1 MNPNKYTKKSLEAV
15 QSAQDISISYQ
26 NNCVEQ
32 EHLLYALLTQD
43 GSLAAQVLTKMN
55 IDANGVEQAALKFI
69 EGMPRVTG
77 SGREA
82 GKIFVSSELDKAFVE
97 AEAQAERMK
106 DEYVSVEH
114 LLLALVEKPS
124 SGVAG
129 ICKSF
134 GISKDKLLKAISEI
148 RGSARVTSQEP
159 EETSS
164 TLLSGATARYAA

>member
-15 QSAQDISISYQ
+15 QSAQDISVSYQ

-43 GSLAAQVLTKMN
+43 GSLASQILTKMN
-55 IDANGVEQAALKFI
+55 IDANAVQQAALHFI
-69 EGMPRVTG
+69 EGMPRVSG

-82 GKIFVSSELDKAFVE
+82 GKIYVSPDLDKAFTE
-97 AEAQAERMK
+97 AESQAERMK

-114 LLLALVEKPS
+114 LLLALAEKPS

-129 ICKSF
+129 IFRSF
-134 GISKDKLLKAISEI
+134 GVTKDKLLKAISEI

-159 EETSS
+159 EETYDV
-164 TLLSGATARYAA
+164 LNKEID